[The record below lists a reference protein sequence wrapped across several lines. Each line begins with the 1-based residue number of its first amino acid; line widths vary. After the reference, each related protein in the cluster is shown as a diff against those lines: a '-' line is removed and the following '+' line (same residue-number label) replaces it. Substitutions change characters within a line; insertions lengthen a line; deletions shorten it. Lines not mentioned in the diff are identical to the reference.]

1 MRLDAVIEIPT
12 GSRTLRPP
20 DREDG
25 LRALAAIADRALA
38 IQPAADE
45 VVGACGRPRPI
56 PGEVGQRGG
65 PLVIE
70 FWRLR
75 QRAIELVL
83 PFDLEDGRDRLV
95 RLLGYHQL
103 MVYEALRLAFTTT
116 VSPEGEPVRE
126 RLTGLGSPA
135 DALRAF
141 RAALPD
147 PVRR

>member
-1 MRLDAVIEIPT
+1 MLKALAGRWRAYREAM
-12 GSRTLRPP
+12 RPP

-25 LRALAAIADRALA
+25 RCALAEIADRALA

-45 VVGACGRPRPI
+45 VIGACGRPRPI

-65 PLVIE
+65 PLVTE

-75 QRAIELVL
+75 QQAIELVL
-83 PFDLEDGRDRLV
+83 PVDLQGSRDQLV
-95 RLLGYHQL
+95 QLLEYHQL

-116 VSPEGEPVRE
+116 VSAEGERVRE

-135 DALRAF
+135 GALREF

-147 PVRR
+147 PVGR